1 MLSFKHEH
9 SSQQC
14 STYLCLIVTLF
25 SAFFCIAVLNTVF
38 CVFCIAVLSQEQL
51 TSREMLELLSQGK
64 AIQESSIS
72 EGGAA
77 VEHVDTVEP
86 DKQIEMLD
94 ASASSGVDSSK
105 GTATDP
111 MNTEHID
118 KSGTDPLDVGQSSSD
133 NAVIVTKK
141 TAPNAFYKCKSCTDK
156 FLTHRHLITHR
167 IRHHPEDLASYRCD
181 QCSKS
186 FFTNYDLN
194 EHKAYK
200 HPSGKDHVCDV
211 CGKR

>member
-1 MLSFKHEH
+1 MFFLYCSIKH
-9 SSQQC
+9 C
-14 STYLCLIVTLF
+14 ILC
-25 SAFFCIAVLNTVF
+25 FFYF
-38 CVFCIAVLSQEQL
+38 AVLSQEQL

-77 VEHVDTVEP
+77 VEHVEPVEP

-94 ASASSGVDSSK
+94 ASASSVVDSGK
-105 GTATDP
+105 DP

-118 KSGTDPLDVGQSSSD
+118 ESGTDPLDVGQSSSD
-133 NAVIVTKK
+133 NGVIVTKK